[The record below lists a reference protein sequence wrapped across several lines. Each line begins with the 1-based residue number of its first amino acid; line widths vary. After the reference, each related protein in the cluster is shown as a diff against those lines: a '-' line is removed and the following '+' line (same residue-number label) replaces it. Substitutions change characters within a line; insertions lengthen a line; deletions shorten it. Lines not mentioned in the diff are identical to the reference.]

1 MIKSK
6 KHYITTLLHYKM
18 SKHVMKMGGKRVE
31 GLGWAFCFAYKVYI
45 IFINKYYIYN
55 LLYI

>member
-18 SKHVMKMGGKRVE
+18 SKHVMKRGGKRVE
-31 GLGWAFCFAYKVYI
+31 GLGWTFCFAYKVYI
-45 IFINKYYIYN
+45 IFINKYIYN